1 MSCTTPFWVLSTLNL
16 RLRCHSLLSLRGI
29 LDHLKLEGCVGNSMR
44 LKAAN
49 VRLVLGNTSVE
60 TVVVLHM
67 GLQSVRVKNTMRNDN
82 GVMTNKQGGFRKG
95 FSNTISIADVTD
107 MLFANTDKNQPTIAV
122 FVDLCKVFDTVDH
135 EVLINKLDCYGI
147 RGTNL
152 LWCKNYL
159 SNRLQRTLTN
169 GILSSSA
176 DISCGVPQ
184 GSVLG
189 PLFFILY
196 INDAQAA
203 IKRAGIQ
210 LYADDTV
217 LYAADQNIRTAT
229 DNLQKALDQFT
240 DWCGENKLT
249 LNANKTK
256 QMVFCTRNMVK
267 KAKNVQLPVRCL
279 PLQTVPTCKYLG
291 RSLDSTLTLNY
302 HVKNVSNMISYK
314 AILLGKIRKFLTEK
328 VALKIYKSMI
338 LPYFDYGDVI
348 YNNTN

>member
-1 MSCTTPFWVLSTLNL
+1 M
-16 RLRCHSLLSLRGI
+16 
-29 LDHLKLEGCVGNSMR
+29 
-44 LKAAN
+44 
-49 VRLVLGNTSVE
+49 
-60 TVVVLHM
+60 
-67 GLQSVRVKNTMRNDN
+67 
-82 GVMTNKQGGFRKG
+82 
-95 FSNTISIADVTD
+95 
-107 MLFANTDKNQPTIAV
+107 
-122 FVDLCKVFDTVDH
+122 
-135 EVLINKLDCYGI
+135 
-147 RGTNL
+147 
-152 LWCKNYL
+152 
-159 SNRLQRTLTN
+159 
-169 GILSSSA
+169 
-176 DISCGVPQ
+176 
-184 GSVLG
+184 LG

-256 QMVFCTRNMVK
+256 QMVFGTRNMVK

-279 PLQTVPTCKYLG
+279 PLQTVPTYKYLG
-291 RSLDSTLTLNY
+291 RSLDSALTLNY